1 MLTQIA
7 KIIISYKNIIYFCCK
22 LQKYTIQFVYLHQR
36 NFETRRTA
44 MKKAPSQRMSAAAF
58 FNIWIYLSLLL
69 NTFLPQITAKVRYEI
84 TYPIN
89 SKMCIYLFVIR

>member
-7 KIIISYKNIIYFCCK
+7 NIIISYENIIHFCCK

-44 MKKAPSQRMSAAAF
+44 MKKAPSQRISAAAF

>member
-7 KIIISYKNIIYFCCK
+7 NIIISYENIVHFCCK
-22 LQKYTIQFVYLHQR
+22 LQKYTIRFVYLHQR
-36 NFETRRTA
+36 NFKTRRTA
-44 MKKAPSQRMSAAAF
+44 MKKSPAENICGGA
-58 FNIWIYLSLLL
+58 FNIWIYLSLFL